1 MNEWR
6 KILIPPYMSIK
17 EAIEVI
23 NITSLQI
30 ALVIDE
36 NNKLLG
42 TVTDGDVRRGIIKEI
57 SLDDVVE
64 QIMNTNPITITGKQ
78 DKKTILSIMEK
89 NKLRHL
95 PVIDDTGSV
104 IGLER
109 LEDLLHYSKHEN
121 WVVIMAGGLGKR
133 LKPLT
138 DKCPKPMLTIE
149 DKPILEIILANFIE
163 QGFYKFCI
171 AVNYMAEQIK
181 SYFED
186 GAKWGIH
193 IRYINEEKMMGTAGS
208 LSLFPV
214 QTEKPIIVMNGD
226 ILTKLNFEQLINYHL
241 EHRAQATVA
250 VRAYSF
256 QIPYGVVK
264 IDEDRLAGF
273 EEKPVYTSF
282 INAGIYVFN
291 PDVLKKIPVNSHF
304 NMNQLLE
311 LMLENNELI
320 SIFPVREYWV
330 DIGTINDFN
339 QAKLDFYEVF
349 K

>member
-57 SLDDVVE
+57 SLEDAVE
-64 QIMNTNPITITGKQ
+64 GIMNTNPITITGKKN
-78 DKKTILSIMEK
+78 KKTILSVMEK

-95 PVIDDTGSV
+95 PVVDDTGSV

-109 LEDLLHYSKHEN
+109 LEDLLHYSKKEN
-121 WVVIMAGGLGKR
+121 WIVIMAGGLGQR

-163 QGFYKFCI
+163 QGFYQFYI
-171 AVNYMAEQIK
+171 SVNYMAEQIK
-181 SYFED
+181 SYFGD
-186 GAKWGIH
+186 GSKWGIN

-208 LSLFPV
+208 LSLLPV
-214 QTEKPIIVMNGD
+214 QTDKPIIVMNGD

-264 IDEDRLAGF
+264 INKDRLAGF
-273 EEKPVYTSF
+273 EEKPIYTSF

-291 PDVLKKIPVNSHF
+291 PSVLKKIPVNSYF

-311 LMLENNELI
+311 LMLENNEQI

-330 DIGTINDFN
+330 DIGTISDFN

>member
-1 MNEWR
+1 
-6 KILIPPYMSIK
+6 MSIK

-57 SLDDVVE
+57 SLEDAVE
-64 QIMNTNPITITGKQ
+64 GIMNTNPITITGKKN
-78 DKKTILSIMEK
+78 KKTILSVMEK

-95 PVIDDTGSV
+95 PVVDDTGSV

-109 LEDLLHYSKHEN
+109 LEDLLHYSKKEN
-121 WVVIMAGGLGKR
+121 WIVIMAGGLGQR

-163 QGFYKFCI
+163 QGFYQFYI
-171 AVNYMAEQIK
+171 SVNYMAEQIK
-181 SYFED
+181 SYFGD
-186 GAKWGIH
+186 GSKWGIN

-208 LSLFPV
+208 LSLLPV
-214 QTEKPIIVMNGD
+214 QTDKPIIVMNGD

-264 IDEDRLAGF
+264 INKDRLAGF
-273 EEKPVYTSF
+273 EEKPIYTSF

-291 PDVLKKIPVNSHF
+291 PSVLKKIPVNSYF

-311 LMLENNELI
+311 LMLENNEQI

-330 DIGTINDFN
+330 DIGTISDFN